1 MVNERTKGGV
11 PVGAAAAGPSYTADE
26 LALMRTQDARYVGM
40 AAGVEAKKIERL
52 RAGLHGLGAAD
63 AVRASR
69 SRPRGAPPAHTV
81 FVESPSDVAAFDAAA
96 FFDTPRDLLGRGH
109 NRPRLSGQVGV
120 AGAVLV
126 GSAPSA
132 PSPHDRAAMQAGKR
146 TAAAY
151 KELSQRAA
159 RLEKLRRLEGRL
171 RLAAALQGKG
181 SKRKVVGASKGG
193 DPATYKWKRQ
203 RTR

>member
-1 MVNERTKGGV
+1 MGEG
-11 PVGAAAAGPSYTADE
+11 AGPSYTADE

-63 AVRASR
+63 AVRSGSR
-69 SRPRGAPPAHTV
+69 RPRGAPPAHTV
-81 FVESPSDVAAFDAAA
+81 FVDSPSDAAAFDAAA
-96 FFDTPRDLLGRGH
+96 FFDTPRDLLSRGH
-109 NRPRLSGQVGV
+109 NRPRLGGQVTM

-126 GSAPSA
+126 GSAPA

-151 KELSQRAA
+151 KELSQRGA
-159 RLEKLRRLEGRL
+159 RLAKLRRLEGRL